1 MIKIRRVRALV
12 VKEFFQIIRDPSSI
26 LIGVVMPVILL
37 FLYGFGLSLDMEN
50 LPIGLVM
57 EDTAPDAQSLTQ
69 SFRDSPFLDVKVS
82 RHRKEHVD
90 AMVEGKISG
99 FVVIPSYFSKFRL
112 EPDQVGP
119 IQVIA
124 DGSTPNT
131 ASFVQNY
138 AQGAWSSW
146 KSVTAVSDGVVP
158 VTLATL
164 QPRFWF
170 NEPLKSRD
178 FLIPGSLAIIMT
190 LIGTLLTA
198 LVVSREWER
207 GTMEALM
214 ATPVRIGELIIG
226 KLIPYYLFA
235 MASMTFCTLVAV
247 LVYQI
252 PFRGALLHLFI
263 GTSIFLLAALSLGLL
278 ISTIARNQLAAAQAA
293 QVTGFLPAF
302 MLSGF
307 IFEISSMPLPT
318 RLITYIIPARYYVS
332 TLQTL
337 FLVGDVWPLLLYNFL
352 AMLLVG
358 TIIFTITVRIS
369 RKRLD

>member
-1 MIKIRRVRALV
+1 MIKIRRVKALV

-26 LIGVVMPVILL
+26 LIGVVMPIILL

-57 EDTAPDAQSLTQ
+57 EDTAPDAQSLAQ

-82 RHRKEHVD
+82 RHREDLVD
-90 AMVEGKISG
+90 SMVAGHISG
-99 FVVIPSYFSKFRL
+99 FVVIPSYFSQFRMQQ
-112 EPDQVGP
+112 DQIAP

-138 AQGAWSSW
+138 ADGAWNQW
-146 KSVTAVSDGVVP
+146 KRVTAISDGIPP
-158 VTLATL
+158 VALATL
-164 QPRFWF
+164 QPRFWY

-178 FLIPGSLAIIMT
+178 FLIPGSIAIIMT

-214 ATPVRIGELIIG
+214 ATPVRIRELIVG

-235 MASMTFCTLVAV
+235 MASMTFCTVVAI

-252 PFRGALLHLFI
+252 PFRGSILYLFI
-263 GTSIFLLAALSLGLL
+263 GTSIFLLSALGLGLL

-293 QVTGFLPAF
+293 QVVGFLPAF

-307 IFEISSMPLPT
+307 IFEISSMPLAT
-318 RLITYIIPARYYVS
+318 RLVATIIPARYYVS
-332 TLQTL
+332 TLKTL

-352 AMLLVG
+352 AMLLFGAVVFG
-358 TIIFTITVRIS
+358 VTVRIS